1 MPLPLLLIGLAL
13 GTGLIGLGKGVKAA
27 SDTSKARRIRGDS
40 EEEFKKAEEKMRRA
54 KSAAKKQLETLGE
67 TKLRAWDQQ
76 LGRFVTLF
84 ERLRNVELKG
94 RVTGEM
100 KLIRVS
106 QSELGEIKEIS
117 LHASEVLGGGIASAG
132 AGALA
137 GFGAYGGATMLA
149 SASTGTAISSLSG
162 VAATNA
168 TLAWFG
174 GGSLASGG
182 LGMAGG
188 TMVLGG
194 LVAGPALMVGGIA
207 LSAAAKKKLA
217 EARKDA
223 AKARK
228 AIAKLNRVSTTL
240 RSIKKIAKQFDD
252 FICQLLPYVDD
263 NLDALDEVIARSGVR
278 YPSFRA
284 REKRVVFLAVAHVDL
299 LKQVLQT
306 PLLGDN
312 GAIHAEVP
320 EKLEAFVQTEL
331 SLENAYAELS
341 GG

>member
-1 MPLPLLLIGLAL
+1 MPLPLILIGIAV
-13 GTGLIGLGKGVKAA
+13 GTGLIGLGSGAKAA
-27 SDTSKARRIRGDS
+27 SDTSKARRIRQESD
-40 EEEFKKAEEKMRRA
+40 EEFKKAKKKMLRA
-54 KSAAKKQLETLGE
+54 KSSVKKQLETLGE
-67 TKLRAWDQQ
+67 TKLRAWDEQ
-76 LGRFVTLF
+76 LGRFVKLF
-84 ERLRNVELKG
+84 EQLKNVELKG
-94 RVTGEM
+94 YATDDM
-100 KLIRVS
+100 KLVKLS
-106 QSELGEIKEIS
+106 KAELGEIKQIS
-117 LHASEVLGGGIASAG
+117 LHASEVIGGGIAAAG

-207 LSAAAKKKLA
+207 LSAAAQKKLA

-223 AKARK
+223 AKAQK
-228 AIAKLNRVSTTL
+228 AIAKLNKVSTTL
-240 RSIKKIAKQFDD
+240 RSIKKITKQFDE

-263 NLDALDEVIARSGVR
+263 SLDALEEAITRSGVQ
-278 YPSFRA
+278 YPSFDD

-306 PLLGDN
+306 PLLSDN

-320 EKLEAFVQTEL
+320 EKLESFDQTGV
-331 SLENAYAELS
+331 SLENARAELS
-341 GG
+341 GA